1 MWICGLRIYSLRI
14 YSLRI
19 YNLNNGRGLVRIL
32 ICGVRNLGCGGIAV
46 RNLSVGC
53 ILASKVSSEAAWVCR
68 ANSVEW
74 VSYKAGDPVKFEG
87 GKEAVGFDVI

>member
-1 MWICGLRIYSLRI
+1 MRIRG
-14 YSLRI
+14 
-19 YNLNNGRGLVRIL
+19 LNNRRGLVRVL
-32 ICGVRNLGCGGIAV
+32 GCGGVAVRNLGYGGIAV